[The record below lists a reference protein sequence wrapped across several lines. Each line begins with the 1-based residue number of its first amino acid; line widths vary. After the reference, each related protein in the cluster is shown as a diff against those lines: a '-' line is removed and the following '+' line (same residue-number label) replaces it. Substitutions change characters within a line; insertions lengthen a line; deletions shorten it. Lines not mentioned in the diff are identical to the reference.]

1 MHCAS
6 CERLI
11 ETRLRTVPGVTGVRA
26 SVATG
31 QVTLSGRG
39 KLPAARTLSALLSDE
54 GYVITETK
62 PAADTNRL
70 GKIARAAGLVL
81 LFLAALLALER
92 LGLAGLITPGDSAS
106 LPALFGLGLVAGLSS
121 CAALV
126 GGILLSLC
134 ANSRGS
140 HWQAPVTFV
149 GGRLASFTLAGAL
162 LGTVGE
168 RASLSPTTAA
178 ALVLLAVAFMAI
190 TGLRNLGWT
199 ALGRLLPGP
208 RLGLPIGNG
217 SRSGALGMAVAGALT
232 VFVPCGFTLSAQAL
246 AALSGSALAGAGAM
260 LAFALGTAPSLLAL
274 GLSATGLARRPQY
287 SRRLTALTGAA
298 LVAFALYSANAQ
310 LNVLGLPS
318 ASDLGTLVAT
328 RSQAQ
333 AATGPALPRV
343 TVSSSLPTAAPP
355 QDEVGLAPMV
365 EGVQVLQM
373 EAGPYYYTPSHFRL
387 RAGVPA
393 RWEITDRGASGCTN
407 AIISPGLFPDR
418 VDLKRG
424 GVVVKEFVPERPGLY
439 KFSCWMGMVAGT
451 IEVIEAS

>member
-1 MHCAS
+1 M
-6 CERLI
+6 
-11 ETRLRTVPGVTGVRA
+11 
-26 SVATG
+26 
-31 QVTLSGRG
+31 TLSGRG

-70 GKIARAAGLVL
+70 GKIARLPGWYCSSWPPCWRWSDWVWRASSPRRLSLIAGALRARAGGRSVL
-81 LFLAALLALER
+81 
-92 LGLAGLITPGDSAS
+92 
-106 LPALFGLGLVAGLSS
+106 

-126 GGILLSLC
+126 GASCSAC
-134 ANSRGS
+134 APTP
-140 HWQAPVTFV
+140 WQPLAGT
-149 GGRLASFTLAGAL
+149 GHLRRGRLASFTGGSTSGHRWREGIPVTDHCRGARAPCRCFHGHHRLEEPGLDHAGACCR
-162 LGTVGE
+162 GHAWGF
-168 RASLSPTTAA
+168 LSATAP
-178 ALVLLAVAFMAI
+178 
-190 TGLRNLGWT
+190 
-199 ALGRLLPGP
+199 GR
-208 RLGLPIGNG
+208 
-217 SRSGALGMAVAGALT
+217 GARDGGRRRLT
-232 VFVPCGFTLSAQAL
+232 VFVLRLHPERAGL

-407 AIISPGLFPDR
+407 AIISRGLFPDR